1 MPVPQSDFVSKA
13 LRALAAVLF
22 PCRHA
27 HELFDRYP
35 DGRPAL
41 RCRDCFQ
48 LRPNILADVTP
59 QYRLTQPHALPH
71 ALHQVSFASG
81 IDRAWSEL
89 DFPVTDADLFDLTET
104 STLVQ

>member
-13 LRALAAVLF
+13 LRALAARLF

-48 LRPNILADVTP
+48 LRPNILADATP
-59 QYRLTQPHALPH
+59 QYRLTQPVALPPLAH
-71 ALHQVSFASG
+71 ATG
-81 IDRAWSEL
+81 IQRAWGEL
-89 DFPVTDADLFDLTET
+89 DFPITDADLFDLSET
-104 STLVQ
+104 PTLVQ